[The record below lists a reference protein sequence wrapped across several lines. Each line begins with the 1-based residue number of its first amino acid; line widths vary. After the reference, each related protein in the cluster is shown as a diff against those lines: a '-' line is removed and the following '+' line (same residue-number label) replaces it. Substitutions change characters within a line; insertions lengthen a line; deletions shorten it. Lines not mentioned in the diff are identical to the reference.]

1 MSEEN
6 KQATWLEKHMMPIAA
21 KLGQNTGL
29 ISLRDGITLAMPLI
43 IVGSFFMIISSF
55 PIPGWPEWLAATKLH
70 GASVADIFNKIVN
83 GSFGLLGLV
92 SCFGIASSFAEQKK
106 TDGRSAGIIAL
117 ASYFVVTPSIMT
129 TGAAPLE
136 GMPYGY
142 LGSKGLFIGIV
153 VGLLTGQIFQWFIN
167 HNIQIKLPDA
177 VPPAVAKSFSALIPG
192 AAIITLFGAVY
203 ALFTWAGW
211 GSVHDVL
218 LHILSK
224 PLGLLGDTLIGTLV
238 AIFLNSAFWFVGIHG
253 ANVVNSV
260 LQPIWLMNT
269 DANRQLFAAHNLDL
283 EHGGHIIAQ
292 PFIDNFVFMGG
303 GGATLGL
310 VLALG
315 IILWRKRAS
324 KTLEMLAP
332 VTITPGIFNINEPTM
347 FGLPIVLNISLLI
360 PFILVPMVNAIT
372 TYTAMKLGW
381 VPLCTG
387 AVVPWTMP
395 PIISGFLATNSIN
408 ASILQLINII
418 IDVAIYLPFLST
430 YNKQLKLTEAKNA
443 AKEI

>member
-1 MSEEN
+1 MKEN
-6 KQATWLEKHMMPIAA
+6 KQATWLERHLMPIAG

-29 ISLRDGITLAMPLI
+29 IALRDGITLAMPLI
-43 IVGSFFMIISSF
+43 IVGSFFMILSSF
-55 PIPGWPEWLAATKLH
+55 PIPGWPEWLAATKMH

-83 GSFGLLGLV
+83 GSFGLLGMV

-106 TDGRSAGIIAL
+106 TDGKSAGIIAL

-136 GMPYGY
+136 GMPYGF
-142 LGSKGLFIGIV
+142 LGSKGLFIGILI
-153 VGLLTGQIFQWFIN
+153 GLITGQIFQWFIN

-192 AAIITLFGAVY
+192 AVIITLAGAVY
-203 ALFTWAGW
+203 ALFTWTGW
-211 GSVHDVL
+211 GNIHEAL
-218 LHILSK
+218 LHLLSK

-253 ANVVNSV
+253 ANIVNSV
-260 LQPIWLMNT
+260 MQPIWLMNT
-269 DANRQLFAAHNLDL
+269 DANRLLFKAGHLDL
-283 EHGGHIIAQ
+283 EHGGHIVTQ
-292 PFIDNFVFMGG
+292 SFIDNFVFMGG

-315 IILWRKRAS
+315 IIVWRKRSS

-347 FGLPIVLNISLLI
+347 FGLPIVLNLSLLI
-360 PFILVPMVNAIT
+360 PFIIVPMVNAII
-372 TYTAMKLGW
+372 TYFAMKTGL
-381 VPLCTG
+381 VPLGNG

-395 PIISGFLATNSIN
+395 PIISGFLATNSI
-408 ASILQLINII
+408 AGSIVQAINIV
-418 IDVAIYLPFLST
+418 IDVLIYLPFLTT
-430 YNKQLKLTEAKNA
+430 YNKQLKVTEAQNA
-443 AKEI
+443 MQEG